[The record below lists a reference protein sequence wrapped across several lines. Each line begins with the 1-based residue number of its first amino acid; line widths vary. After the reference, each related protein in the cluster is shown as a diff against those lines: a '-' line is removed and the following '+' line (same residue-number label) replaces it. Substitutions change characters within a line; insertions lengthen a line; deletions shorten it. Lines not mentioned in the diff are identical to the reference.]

1 MSQASACER
10 ICSGCGATA
19 PGMRP
24 VGWTFEPVYEPDYKL
39 GRVLVGERPVCL
51 DCQHPELREQT

>member
-1 MSQASACER
+1 
-10 ICSGCGATA
+10 
-19 PGMRP
+19 MRP